1 MVESLEKMISFVLAL
16 LAVLGYGRNTVD
28 TSIQWRIF
36 IQGEMVRPPSP
47 PGLTVTFWTTFA
59 LFL

>member
-16 LAVLGYGRNTVD
+16 LGYGRNTVD

-36 IQGEMVRPPSP
+36 IHGKWCDHPPPP
-47 PGLTVTFWTTFA
+47 PGLTVNFWTTFA

>member
-16 LAVLGYGRNTVD
+16 LGYGRNTVD

-36 IQGEMVRPPSP
+36 IHGKWCDHPP
-47 PGLTVTFWTTFA
+47 PGLTVNFWTTFA

>member
-16 LAVLGYGRNTVD
+16 LGYGRNTVD

-36 IQGEMVRPPSP
+36 IQGEMVRPPP
-47 PGLTVTFWTTFA
+47 PGLTVNFWTTFA